1 MSVESE
7 SGEAVEAVEA
17 GGAVERAKGPGGRPS
32 TYDPAIIETV
42 CELVATSDIGLHH
55 VLAARDDLPA
65 ESTIYKWLLQHAEFA
80 EQYAHARTR
89 QGLRQG
95 DKAVE
100 EALLAEDA
108 ALGRLRY
115 DARRWQASKLASK
128 VYGDRIA
135 HTNAAGDG
143 DARIE
148 VVTLADELAGLI
160 NVTPRPKPVEALPAP
175 GAAKD

>member
-1 MSVESE
+1 
-7 SGEAVEAVEA
+7 
-17 GGAVERAKGPGGRPS
+17 
-32 TYDPAIIETV
+32 
-42 CELVATSDIGLHH
+42 

-160 NVTPRPKPVEALPAP
+160 NVTPKAASKPVEALPASAP
-175 GAAKD
+175 PRD

>member
-7 SGEAVEAVEA
+7 TGGEA

-32 TYDPAIIETV
+32 TYDPAIIETI

-115 DARRWQASKLASK
+115 DARRWQASKLAPK
-128 VYGDRIA
+128 VYGDTQAMRLL
-135 HTNAAGDG
+135 NAAGDG

-175 GAAKD
+175 GAASD

>member
-1 MSVESE
+1 MEQDT
-7 SGEAVEAVEA
+7 SG
-17 GGAVERAKGPGGRPS
+17 GGEVAKRGPGGRPS
-32 TYDPAIIETV
+32 TYDPAIIETI

-95 DKAVE
+95 DMAVQ
-100 EALLAEDA
+100 EALLATDP

-128 VYGDRIA
+128 VYGDRLQ

-148 VVTLADELAGLI
+148 VVSLADELAGLL
-160 NVTPRPKPVEALPAP
+160 NVTPKADLQPVEARPPLPATSSRP
-175 GAAKD
+175 DSKKPA